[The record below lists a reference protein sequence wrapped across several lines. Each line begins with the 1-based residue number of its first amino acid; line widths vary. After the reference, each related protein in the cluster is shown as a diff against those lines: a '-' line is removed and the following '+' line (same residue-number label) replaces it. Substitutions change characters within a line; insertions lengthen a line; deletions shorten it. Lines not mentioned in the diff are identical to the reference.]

1 MPATYEPIVTTTL
14 GSAASTITFSSIPST
29 YTDLRL
35 VLTGKCIHTS
45 PTQGTIIARFNG
57 DTGSN
62 YSYTWIYGNG
72 SAATSS
78 TASSLTGQRLWFAAD
93 TAISNLASLAT
104 LDIFN
109 YAGSTFKTMLHEHS
123 NDDTTAAITVGRR
136 VLLWRSTSA
145 ITSIE
150 LSNLSFTDY
159 AAGTTATLY
168 GIKSA

>member
-1 MPATYEPIVTTTL
+1 MPSTYEPIATTTL
-14 GSAASTITFSSIPST
+14 GSAAASITFSSIPST

-45 PTQGTIIARFNG
+45 PAQGTIIATFNA

-62 YSYTWIYGNG
+62 YSYTWLRGNG
-72 SAATSS
+72 SAASS
-78 TASSLTGQRLWFAAD
+78 ALASNLTGQRLWFGAD
-93 TAISNLASLAT
+93 TAISNFASLAT
-104 LDIFN
+104 LDIFS

-123 NDDTTAAITVGRR
+123 NDDTTAAFTVGRR

-150 LSNLSFTDY
+150 LSNLSFTDF

-168 GIKSA
+168 GIKNA